1 MKKEFI
7 LIAGLLIIM
16 SQFVWA
22 QDTILIQGTYMNVGR
37 GTTTE
42 YPEGSNTEMSVTD
55 TSFATAGVSVTGYWG
70 SSFGILAGL
79 GLTSSTAAQGLS
91 LLPGIAPFS
100 TSKTTTTTKTGDK
113 TDTEE
118 SISGGSFNGVSL
130 AGDLGVGLRIGEDK
144 TAFILGAG
152 THVNSIA
159 MPEYSSWMLGIGTQ
173 AIALV
178 PIADALSVAASVR
191 LAYSF
196 LEFGRIPELDMDDD
210 DDVETTANG
219 AFSWSVSFGVG
230 LPIGS

>member
-42 YPEGSNTEMSVTD
+42 YPEGSNTKMSVTD
-55 TSFATAGVSVTGYWG
+55 TSFATAGLSVTGYWG

-100 TSKTTTTTKTGDK
+100 TSKTTTTTKTGDE

-130 AGDLGVGLRIGEDK
+130 AGDLGVGLRIGEAG

-152 THVNSIA
+152 SHVNSIA
-159 MPEYSSWMLGIGTQ
+159 LSSGHSSWMLGVGTQ

-178 PIADALSVAASVR
+178 PIGDALSVTASVR
-191 LAYSF
+191 LAYGL
-196 LEFGRIPELDMDDD
+196 LEFGRTQELDMDDD

-230 LPIGS
+230 LPIG